1 MVRTNNGMTNLD
13 LLKYKQ
19 LIFDFVSG
27 KISVEEFESSYL
39 KMVKEERIIFD
50 DDIYEII
57 GTLFSDVDSYCG
69 DSELRDDDDID
80 EIELFSRAK
89 LSLKKLL
96 DY

>member
-1 MVRTNNGMTNLD
+1 MVETNID

-27 KISVEEFESSYL
+27 KMPVEEFESSYL
-39 KMVKEERIIFD
+39 KMVKEEQVIFD
-50 DDIYEII
+50 DSIYKII

-69 DSELRDDDDID
+69 DPELKDDDDID
-80 EIELFSRAK
+80 EIELISRAK
-89 LSLKKLL
+89 SSLKELL